1 MDNRMK
7 LLKKWFANMC
17 REAWENAQKIEQD
30 VPARLATVS
39 ERSLATYGINF
50 SVYRAD
56 GGFVVETRQ
65 YDRKRDENNISLHV
79 ITDDRDLGQ
88 EIGKIITY
96 QNLRS

>member
-1 MDNRMK
+1 
-7 LLKKWFANMC
+7 
-17 REAWENAQKIEQD
+17 
-30 VPARLATVS
+30 
-39 ERSLATYGINF
+39 
-50 SVYRAD
+50 VYRAD

>member
-1 MDNRMK
+1 MK
-7 LLKKWFANMC
+7 FFKRWFAKMC
-17 REAWENAQKIEQD
+17 HDAWQDAQKIEQD

-39 ERSLATYGINF
+39 ERSLATHGMNF

-65 YDRKRDENNISLHV
+65 YDRKRDENNIGLHIV
-79 ITDDRDLGQ
+79 TDDKDLGE